1 MSQFLKFRY
10 TIFKF
15 LQENIIKIYIEK
27 YLNKRIKLYII
38 LFLQWHLEEYLF
50 SKLVWLQV

>member
-38 LFLQWHLEEYLF
+38 LFLQWQKEEE
-50 SKLVWLQV
+50 